1 MKNGGP
7 GDDFIQER
15 EGQSSDDCL
24 AAAFSCALVQ
34 HIYFAEGERNGSTV
48 RLSQGLDVYIKL
60 SNK

>member
-34 HIYFAEGERNGSTV
+34 HIYFAEGERNESTV
-48 RLSQGLDVYIKL
+48 RFSKL
-60 SNK
+60 LEV